1 VCKWDKTIRH
11 SVTLARALLGVG
23 IWEPV
28 LAAAAEDMAQK
39 YVSFEQLSLQLS
51 LSAAIAELEDL
62 EVELVERAKLSQW
75 RPVP

>member
-1 VCKWDKTIRH
+1 
-11 SVTLARALLGVG
+11 
-23 IWEPV
+23 
-28 LAAAAEDMAQK
+28 MAQK